1 MDMLHNAVRNRKV
14 CGPFAF
20 LVFHDFIFSFQDS
33 CSYMALLMQWNS
45 PGTRFHETWSFIPKQ
60 RIVGSYDT
68 SISDCIIL
76 IMPE

>member
-1 MDMLHNAVRNRKV
+1 MVPEVM
-14 CGPFAF
+14 
-20 LVFHDFIFSFQDS
+20 
-33 CSYMALLMQWNS
+33 
-45 PGTRFHETWSFIPKQ
+45 IPLYKYVNTKTIEIPQRARILKATKQ